1 MSAPRKDSLGG
12 WSGGPPAKD
21 GRSNWRLAL
30 LAVALGLF
38 AVGVSV
44 LVMF

>member
-1 MSAPRKDSLGG
+1 MSAPRKESRGG
-12 WSGGPPAKD
+12 WSGGPPAND
-21 GRSNWRLAL
+21 GRANWRLAL
-30 LAVALGLF
+30 LAVALGLV

>member
-1 MSAPRKDSLGG
+1 MSAPRKDSRGG

-30 LAVALGLF
+30 LAVALGLV

>member
-1 MSAPRKDSLGG
+1 MSAPRKDSRGG

-30 LAVALGLF
+30 LAVALGLV
-38 AVGVSV
+38 AVGVSA
-44 LVMF
+44 LVML